1 VIHTDRLRL
10 LPLKV
15 EYAEEMAKVLSDP
28 GLYAFTGGEPPS
40 MERLEAR
47 YERQL
52 AGTDRPDEQWLNWVV
67 QAGQELTGFVQA
79 TITGHTAEIAWV
91 IGTPWQGRGYAKEAA
106 QGLVAWLWTQ
116 DVERII
122 AHINP
127 DHAASSAVAEA
138 VGLYRTDHLDDGEHL
153 WST

>member
-1 VIHTDRLRL
+1 VIRTDRLTL

-28 GLYAFTGGEPPS
+28 GLYAYTGGEPPS
-40 MERLEAR
+40 AAGLKAR

-52 AGTDRPDEQWLNWVV
+52 AGPDRSDEQWLNWVV
-67 QAGQELTGFVQA
+67 QAGEELAGFVQA
-79 TITGHTAEIAWV
+79 TITGRTAEIAWV

-106 QGLVAWLWTQ
+106 QGLVAWLWTR

-122 AHINP
+122 AHIHP
-127 DHAASSAVAEA
+127 DHAASGAVAET